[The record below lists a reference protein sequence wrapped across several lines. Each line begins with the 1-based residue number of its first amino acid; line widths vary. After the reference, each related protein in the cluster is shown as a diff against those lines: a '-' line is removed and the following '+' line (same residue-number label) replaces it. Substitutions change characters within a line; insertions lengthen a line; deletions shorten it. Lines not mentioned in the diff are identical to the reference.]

1 VARGAF
7 DPVRVLGCSRQ
18 QAEQLMRGRFITPGE
33 VEAVAMRAYPWWR
46 HVHDGES
53 YWLTVSQASVILGAA
68 PHRVRRLLEQ
78 NRLPHVV
85 HESGVR
91 LMRREDIESI
101 AHRIRIPAQ
110 AGPGST

>member
-1 VARGAF
+1 
-7 DPVRVLGCSRQ
+7 
-18 QAEQLMRGRFITPGE
+18 
-33 VEAVAMRAYPWWR
+33 
-46 HVHDGES
+46 
-53 YWLTVSQASVILGAA
+53 
-68 PHRVRRLLEQ
+68 VRRLLEQ